1 MSSDL
6 VDPTK
11 IVLPKKLRPSDG
23 RFGSGPAKVRL
34 EAVNR
39 LAKKSDTFLG
49 TSHRRDSVRAVV
61 GKIRDGLSDFFSLP
75 AGYEILLGNGG
86 ATAFWDAA
94 AFGLIEKKSEHA
106 VFGEFS
112 AKFASLVQAAPHLDD
127 PRVENSEPG
136 TRPAVVADGQ
146 VDTYALTHNET
157 STGVV
162 MDIKRVSP
170 GLMLV
175 DATSA
180 AGGLRIN
187 PEEFDVYYFSPQKA
201 FGSEGGLWVAAFS
214 PAGIE
219 RIASIAAS
227 SRWVPPSLDL
237 GIALENSRLNQTYNT
252 PSLATLFLLA
262 DTVEWMNENGGLE
275 WTASRCDKSAAAI
288 YGWAESHEM
297 ATPFVREEAA
307 RSHVTATIDFD
318 GVDATLIAAAL
329 RANGIVDTEPYRKLG
344 RNQLR
349 VALFPIIDPDDVVI
363 LTKAIDFII
372 EGLTK

>member
-1 MSSDL
+1 M
-6 VDPTK
+6 
-11 IVLPKKLRPSDG
+11 
-23 RFGSGPAKVRL
+23 
-34 EAVNR
+34 
-39 LAKKSDTFLG
+39 
-49 TSHRRDSVRAVV
+49 
-61 GKIRDGLSDFFSLP
+61 
-75 AGYEILLGNGG
+75 
-86 ATAFWDAA
+86 
-94 AFGLIEKKSEHA
+94 
-106 VFGEFS
+106 
-112 AKFASLVQAAPHLDD
+112 QAAPHLDD

-372 EGLTK
+372 EVLTK